1 MRTDYIDKALG
12 EIANLEAI
20 GDQDADK
27 IMKLVKQ
34 AQKKAEKY

>member
-12 EIANLEAI
+12 EIANLAAT
-20 GDQDADK
+20 GDKDADK
-27 IMKLVKQ
+27 IIKLVKQ